1 MREVLDVSSI
11 RRGRQGRRSRRFV
24 QHARLMH
31 GQWVVLSK
39 LGAGRGW
46 EVEVSSPGAAPVLMY
61 PGSLPRAAWA
71 AGRFGCWSLGDGSTT
86 FRLPDLRGEF
96 FRGWGEAR
104 GIDIDRVAPK
114 AGLAG
119 RIPGR

>member
-71 AGRFGCWSLGDGSTT
+71 AWRRTRQMKPG
-86 FRLPDLRGEF
+86 
-96 FRGWGEAR
+96 
-104 GIDIDRVAPK
+104 APCPT
-114 AGLAG
+114 AG
-119 RIPGR
+119 RGRRSW